1 MRSQPNTRRYE
12 ANSNRS
18 QTNLIETSF
27 FVYVL
32 VLLATGIVVGFA
44 CGLLGIGGG
53 FLMVPVQIWALAS
66 QGIDP
71 TLATRIAFGTSLAVV
86 LPTALSGCRGHSCRG
101 VVLWRPGVIIGLCG
115 MLGGFLGGTIATHA
129 PGDLLRMAF
138 GFVIMMAALR
148 MLFAPSLQPGQASG
162 ERSRESLLQYI
173 LWGLMIGV
181 ISGLIGIGG
190 GVIMVPVMVIAM
202 GFGMYQAI
210 GTSSVTIAF
219 NAVGGVIAYAIN
231 GWGVVGLPAYC
242 VGYIDLLQFALLAGA
257 SIFTASWGVK
267 VAHRLP
273 AEKLKY
279 IFVVLMIYIGLKMIG
294 VLGLVGL

>member
-1 MRSQPNTRRYE
+1 M
-12 ANSNRS
+12 
-18 QTNLIETSF
+18 IEPSLLP
-27 FVYVL
+27 YIL
-32 VLLATGIVVGFA
+32 VLLATGIAVGFS

-53 FLMVPVQIWALAS
+53 FLMVPVQIWVLTS
-66 QGIDP
+66 TGIDP

-101 VVLWRPGVIIGLCG
+101 VVLWRPGIIMGLSG
-115 MLGGFLGGTIATHA
+115 LVGAFLGGSIAAHA

-138 GFVIMMAALR
+138 GFVVMFGALR
-148 MLFAPSLQPGQASG
+148 MLFAKSVQPRREALL
-162 ERSRESLLQYI
+162 EKSREYV
-173 LWGLMIGV
+173 LWGLAVGI
-181 ISGLIGIGG
+181 ISGLTGIGG
-190 GVIMVPVMVIAM
+190 GVILVPAMVIAM

-231 GWGVVGLPAYC
+231 GWGVPGLPDYSL
-242 VGYIDLLQFALLAGA
+242 GYIDLLQFALLAGA

-279 IFVVLMIYIGLKMIG
+279 IFVVLMVYIGLKMIG
-294 VLGLVGL
+294 VLGWVGL